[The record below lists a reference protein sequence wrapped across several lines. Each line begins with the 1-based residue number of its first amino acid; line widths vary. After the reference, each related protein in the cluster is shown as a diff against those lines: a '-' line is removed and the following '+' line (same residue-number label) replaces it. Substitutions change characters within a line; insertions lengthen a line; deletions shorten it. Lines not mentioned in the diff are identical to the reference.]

1 MALRP
6 DLDPQLVRSVH
17 GDILWPVNSPFVVRM
32 LTEGEE
38 RIPSGAYRILLL
50 ITGTARVVSDVAEIT
65 LRLGTAAVLAADDP
79 DAYVE
84 ADGLVAIIQSTER

>member
-1 MALRP
+1 
-6 DLDPQLVRSVH
+6 
-17 GDILWPVNSPFVVRM
+17 
-32 LTEGEE
+32 
-38 RIPSGAYRILLL
+38 LLL